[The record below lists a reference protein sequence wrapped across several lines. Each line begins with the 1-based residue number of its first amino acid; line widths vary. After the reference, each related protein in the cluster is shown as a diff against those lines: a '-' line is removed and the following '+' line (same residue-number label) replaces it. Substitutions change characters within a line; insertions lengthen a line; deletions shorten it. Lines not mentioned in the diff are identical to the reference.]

1 MDSQI
6 RLILK
11 KGVLYMAAKKR
22 KYSKEFKLEAVAL
35 AKNSDKSMRETASN
49 LGIDESLLRQW
60 RAKYQDM
67 GETAFP
73 GHGKQNLTS
82 EEAEIKRLKRDLEIA
97 KEERDILKKAVAI
110 FSKKP

>member
-73 GHGKQNLTS
+73 GLTS